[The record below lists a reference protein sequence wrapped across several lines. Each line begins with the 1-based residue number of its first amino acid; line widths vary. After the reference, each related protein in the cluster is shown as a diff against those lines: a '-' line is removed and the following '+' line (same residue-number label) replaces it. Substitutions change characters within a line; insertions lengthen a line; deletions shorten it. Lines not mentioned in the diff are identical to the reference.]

1 MNDFINWLH
10 FIKQAIEYNGDR
22 TLEAI
27 IKFIEADGKQ
37 ESSSSTT
44 VINIIFLRKINSH
57 PHY

>member
-44 VINIIFLRKINSH
+44 VINIIYL
-57 PHY
+57 